1 MLRKHQKGK
10 QQRTRADHRP
20 MLPELREPLNPRDE
34 AIRSGR
40 CEDKLI
46 DPKEYVNWR

>member
-1 MLRKHQKGK
+1 MFRRRKQGRP
-10 QQRTRADHRP
+10 QQTRSDHRP
-20 MLPELREPLNPRDE
+20 MLPELREPRDPLDA

-40 CEDKLI
+40 RTDKLI